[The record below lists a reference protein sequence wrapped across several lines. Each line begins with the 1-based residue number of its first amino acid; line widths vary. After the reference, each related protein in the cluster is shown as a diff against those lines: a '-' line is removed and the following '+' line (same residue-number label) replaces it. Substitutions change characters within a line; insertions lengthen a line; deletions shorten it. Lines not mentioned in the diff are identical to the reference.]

1 MTRGRRPSINE
12 DRIFTAP
19 TAVIVL
25 DGATQPDSSDHDG
38 GWLAETIGRAVQT
51 ALTPPSG
58 TVMPDPGPDLQ
69 QVLAHAIK
77 RTTDEYDLDPDHAPS
92 TTVSIA
98 RWTHTVLDLLVLGD
112 SPVVV
117 FTRDGQHTM
126 VTDERLSRVT
136 AEIRKV
142 EPRPDLHS
150 LVTGQRKRRNK
161 PDGYW
166 IVETDP
172 HAAMHAITKQ
182 WPIKQVAAILMTTD
196 GVSNGVTRYRQ
207 PASWYEAF
215 ALAYRDP
222 RLLVDL
228 VHGVEASDPD
238 RTRWPRTK
246 IHDDKSVALI
256 RF

>member
-1 MTRGRRPSINE
+1 
-12 DRIFTAP
+12 
-19 TAVIVL
+19 
-25 DGATQPDSSDHDG
+25 
-38 GWLAETIGRAVQT
+38 
-51 ALTPPSG
+51 
-58 TVMPDPGPDLQ
+58 MPDPGPDLQ

-161 PDGYW
+161 PDGCW

-172 HAAMHAITKQ
+172 HARYARDHET
-182 WPIKQVAAILMTTD
+182 VANQAGGGNPYDHRRCLK
-196 GVSNGVTRYRQ
+196 RR
-207 PASWYEAF
+207 
-215 ALAYRDP
+215 
-222 RLLVDL
+222 
-228 VHGVEASDPD
+228 H
-238 RTRWPRTK
+238 
-246 IHDDKSVALI
+246 
-256 RF
+256 